1 MGIGILDVG
10 QEIAEAHGI
19 TNESCQ
25 GLEPQDDPL
34 ALDRSFPSGFT
45 ISKGRKMQKTYPPT
59 CQAKEKARKMQLGVS
74 RRDDLRL
81 DNMTDS
87 WRCVGCRVPVL

>member
-34 ALDRSFPSGFT
+34 ALDRSFPSGFA
-45 ISKGRKMQKTYPPT
+45 ISKGRKMQKTYPPHLSSEGKGKKN
-59 CQAKEKARKMQLGVS
+59 AG
-74 RRDDLRL
+74 
-81 DNMTDS
+81 
-87 WRCVGCRVPVL
+87 GG